1 MNSFFKS
8 IGLYNSLNVDLDIN
22 SAELTQRLWKITYK
36 TNNTFISWEKDSSIP
51 TRFEYRGMI
60 ESNHFKI
67 RRRTR
72 LFDMNKNNPIF
83 QGTISDKNG
92 KSSVVIDFFPSGLQ
106 ILNWFFILCFCL
118 VAILV
123 NIRGD
128 QQNFMFA
135 AVALVIAVAQ
145 YFILKRGILR
155 GKYEFE
161 RELIYIAQKP

>member
-8 IGLYNSLNVDLDIN
+8 IGLYNNLSVDLDIN
-22 SAELTQRLWKITYK
+22 STELIQRLWKITYK

-67 RRRTR
+67 RRRAR

-92 KSSVVIDFFPSGLQ
+92 KSSVAIEFFPSWLQ
-106 ILNWFFILCFCL
+106 ILNWFFILCFCS
-118 VAILV
+118 ILIFA
-123 NIRGD
+123 NTRGD
-128 QQNFMFA
+128 QKDFMF
-135 AVALVIAVAQ
+135 VVIAVAITVTQ
-145 YFILKRGILR
+145 YFILKRGISR

-161 RELIYIAQKP
+161 RELIYITQKP